1 MKDSMVSTVGGLGTG
16 NTVET
21 KEGGVGTVNI
31 YSLLVGIQKVE
42 I

>member
-21 KEGGVGTVNI
+21 KECHARP
-31 YSLLVGIQKVE
+31 LVAWNCRRKS
-42 I
+42 